1 MGVRSSLTAAKAFYS
16 PVSMQTLAHLLLSG
30 NSITSKGAV
39 PLFAG
44 CAKNN
49 TSLATVAVDHNDLR
63 EEGLRAVLKCLGMNA
78 GIVYVRLDNT
88 NGPDSLRI
96 AAEILLEARRER

>member
-1 MGVRSSLTAAKAFYS
+1 
-16 PVSMQTLAHLLLSG
+16 MQMLAHLMLSG
-30 NSITSKGAV
+30 NSITSRGAI

-49 TSLATVAVDHNDLR
+49 TSLATIAVDHNDLR
-63 EEGLRAVLKCLGMNA
+63 EQGLQAILKCLEKNP

-88 NGPDSLRI
+88 NGPQSLRV
-96 AAEILLEARRER
+96 ATEILLEARREKQ